1 MIDTEVRGS
10 VAQVEAG
17 AAWLRESLGA
27 AVDDAATQTA
37 QARRTAQSEWHGL
50 SGNAY
55 ATFAEKLVD
64 LGDDHVKRV
73 GRAADSV
80 DAYASHLQ
88 GVQDRMC
95 AFRVEAR
102 GGGLTVSGFVIQ
114 APPAVPALPGLA
126 VDATPDET
134 TAWQSDKEA
143 HDAGLARIEL
153 YDRLL
158 GDVQAELTRHA
169 DWIDANLGQAAADAE
184 DDGGV
189 GDLVA
194 QLQKS
199 WGQFLAGAGL
209 EFWEGTLATKA
220 GRARDLAVEYQR
232 KADDL
237 RRARRSGNPARAAE
251 GHAPG
256 ARERVRDY
264 ARNADELAERARWLR
279 LGGKALGPLGLVV
292 DGYFGYQEIQDGGSP
307 TGVVLS
313 TAAGTAAAVG
323 VVAGAGALAAAGVVT
338 APVWGTALAAGAVA
352 VGVGWVVSEGW
363 DALPDDFTD
372 SIDDAVSDAA
382 DAVTDTAGDAWDEV
396 TSWF

>member
-10 VAQVEAG
+10 VAQVEAA
-17 AAWLRESLGA
+17 AAWLRESLRAG
-27 AVDDAATQTA
+27 VDDAATQTA

-55 ATFAEKLVD
+55 ASFAGKLVD
-64 LGDDHVKRV
+64 LSDDHVKRV
-73 GRAADSV
+73 GRAADSF
-80 DAYASHLQ
+80 DAFAGHLQ
-88 GVQDRMC
+88 GVQDRMGG
-95 AFRVEAR
+95 FRGEAR

-126 VDATPDET
+126 VDATPDEAR
-134 TAWQSDKEA
+134 AWQSDKQA

-158 GDVQAELTRHA
+158 GDVQAEFTRHA
-169 DWIDANLGQAAADAE
+169 DWIDANLGPAATAAE

-189 GDLVA
+189 SDLVA

-199 WGQFLAGAGL
+199 WGQFLAGAGVQ
-209 EFWEGTLATKA
+209 FWEGTLAKKA
-220 GRARDLAVEYQR
+220 GRALDLAAENQR

-251 GHAPG
+251 GNAPG

-264 ARNADELAERARWLR
+264 ARNADDLAEQAKWLR
-279 LGGKALGPLGLVV
+279 LGGKFLGPLGLVA

-313 TAAGTAAAVG
+313 SVAGTVAAVG
-323 VVAGAGALAAAGVVT
+323 VVAIAGTVGAPVLATAAAAG
-338 APVWGTALAAGAVA
+338 LVA
-352 VGVGWVVSEGW
+352 VGVGWAVGEGW
-363 DALPDDFTD
+363 DALPDEFTN
-372 SIDDAVSDAA
+372 SVDDAVGDAA
-382 DAVTDTAGDAWDEV
+382 DAVGDTLSDGWDEV
-396 TSWF
+396 SSWF